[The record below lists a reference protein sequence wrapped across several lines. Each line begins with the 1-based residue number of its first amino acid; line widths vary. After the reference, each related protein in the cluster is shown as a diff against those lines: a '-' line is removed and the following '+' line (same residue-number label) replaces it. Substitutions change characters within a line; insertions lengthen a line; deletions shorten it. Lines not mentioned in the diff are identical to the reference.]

1 MRFLHTA
8 DWHVGK
14 TLRGRSRLDE
24 QERVLAEILEISRL
38 EEVDCLLVSGDVFD
52 SYAPS
57 AEAERI
63 VFEFLAEVIGRG
75 MKAVLISGNHD
86 HPKRLEALAR
96 LVEPLGIFIRTRLHT
111 GTRESVIEVPNGSY
125 SARICV
131 LPFIPHSS
139 LVRARHLFE
148 GRGEDVKTYEEAIGA
163 LLMKDSFRFSADSV
177 NILVGHLHISKA
189 RTSGSERSIHLGAP
203 YEVSPQHLPPR
214 FHYIALGHIHQP
226 QEISAPSPTFYAGS
240 PLQLDFGEQGQQKR
254 VVVIEADPG
263 QEAECRSI
271 PLHTGRPLF
280 QLEGTLQELK
290 DLQSSVC
297 DSFLKITLEAPCYE
311 PGQVRKVR
319 ELFPEALEV
328 RLAAVPPEEDVRER
342 RIGRLSPQDMYRE
355 FYKSRERPTP
365 PRRLLQLFHELYGEA
380 VVETD

>member
-14 TLRGRSRLDE
+14 TLCGRSRLDE
-24 QERVLAEILEISRL
+24 QERVLAEILEISAL
-38 EEVDCLLVSGDVFD
+38 EQVDCLLVAGDVFD

-63 VFEFLAEVIGRG
+63 VFEFLAEVVGG
-75 MKAVLISGNHD
+75 GLKAVLIAGNHD

-96 LVEPLGIFIRTRLHT
+96 LVEPLGIFIRTHSHT
-111 GTRESVIEVPNGSY
+111 GTQQSVIEIPNGS
-125 SARICV
+125 SLARIFV
-131 LPFIPHSS
+131 LPFVSHSS
-139 LVRARHLFE
+139 LVRASHLFE
-148 GRGEDVKTYEEAIGA
+148 GKGEDVKTYEDSLRA
-163 LLMKDSFRFSADSV
+163 LLAKHRFPFSPESI
-177 NILVGHLHISKA
+177 NILVGHLHISQA

-203 YEVSPQHLPPR
+203 YEVSPQHLPPGL
-214 FHYIALGHIHQP
+214 HYIALGHIHQP

-240 PLQLDFGEQGQQKR
+240 PLQLDFGEQGQEKR
-254 VVVIEADPG
+254 VVVIEADPDRK
-263 QEAECRSI
+263 AKFHSI

-280 QLEGTLQELK
+280 QLEGTLQELQ
-290 DLQSSVC
+290 DLQSSVG
-297 DSFLKITLEAPCYE
+297 DAFLKIILEAPHYE
-311 PGQVRKVR
+311 PGQVAKVC

-328 RLAAVPPEEDVRER
+328 RLAAVAPEEDVRER

-355 FYKSRERPTP
+355 FYKSQERPKP
-365 PRRLLQLFHELYGEA
+365 PRRLLKLFHTLYEEA